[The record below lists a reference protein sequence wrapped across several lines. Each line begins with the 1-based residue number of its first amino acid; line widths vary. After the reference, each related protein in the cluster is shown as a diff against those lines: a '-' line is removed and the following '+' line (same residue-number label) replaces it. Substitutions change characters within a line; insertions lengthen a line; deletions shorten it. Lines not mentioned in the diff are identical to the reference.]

1 MTAPGIIE
9 RPPEGTVIRG
19 MERVRISCRKR
30 ISGSEKIRQ
39 TGEHHA
45 FSYVARENVIIRV
58 ERTYYKGDRTP

>member
-1 MTAPGIIE
+1 MTAPGIME

-19 MERVRISCRKR
+19 MERVRISCRKM
-30 ISGSEKIRQ
+30 IPGSERIGR

-58 ERTYYKGDRTP
+58 GRTYYKGDKTP